1 MNFQNVAV
9 IIPCHNEGGTIYQVV
24 NGFKNALPEAPIY
37 VYDNCSTDDTL
48 EKARDA
54 GAIVRFE
61 NRKGKGNVV
70 RRMFSDVD
78 ADFYILVDGDLTYDP
93 DVAPMMLERLIKG
106 KLDMLNIARIGAK
119 GSYRKGHRLGNFL
132 LTKTVKIIFGSG
144 LDDMLSGY
152 RIFTRRFVKTFP
164 SKSDG
169 FEVETEL
176 TVHSLEMKIPIG
188 EFTAKYEDR
197 PYGSVSK
204 LSTFRDGINILMM
217 IIRLF
222 FLVKPITSFSLV
234 SAFLAIT
241 SIVNGWFQVIK
252 PWIDNDEITK
262 YPSVIMS
269 SSLMVLAIFMF
280 MTGIVINSISNMR
293 KDQFRLFYLS
303 TPNIENDSDV

>member
-1 MNFQNVAV
+1 MNYKNVAV
-9 IIPCHNEGGTIYQVV
+9 IIPCHNEGDTIYQVV

-54 GAIVRFE
+54 GAIVRVE
-61 NRKGKGNVV
+61 DRKGKGNVV

-78 ADFYILVDGDLTYDP
+78 ADFYILVDGDLTYDQN
-93 DVAPMMLERLIKG
+93 VAPMMLDRLIKN
-106 KLDMLNIARIGAK
+106 KLDMLNIARNGEK
-119 GSYRKGHRLGNFL
+119 GSYRKGHRFGNFL
-132 LTKTVKIIFGSG
+132 LTKTVSIIFGSG
-144 LDDMLSGY
+144 LNDMLSGY

-169 FEVETEL
+169 FEIETEL

-188 EFTAKYEDR
+188 EFSAKYDER
-197 PYGSVSK
+197 PHGSVSK
-204 LSTFRDGINILMM
+204 LSTFRDGINILLM

-222 FLVKPITSFSLV
+222 FSVKPITSFSLV
-234 SAFLAIT
+234 SAFIAIT
-241 SIVNGWFQVIK
+241 SIINGWLQVIK

-269 SSLMVLAIFMF
+269 SSLMILAIFVF
-280 MTGIVINSISNMR
+280 MTGIVINSISIMR

-303 TPNIENDSDV
+303 KPNIENE